1 MTKKH
6 FIAFAQY
13 SFDAE
18 LDALQISKLMSV
30 LSTYNSGFQ
39 ARKFLDYIENEYRKA
54 LDKDDRLPEDIY
66 RVIEEWVT
74 GITKR
79 FGAMEKLKSAQK

>member
-1 MTKKH
+1 MTKKQ

-18 LDALQISKLMSV
+18 LDDLQISKLMSV

-39 ARKFLDYIENEYRKA
+39 PRKFLDYIENEYRKA
-54 LDKDDRLPEDIY
+54 LDKDDRFPEDIY
-66 RVIEEWVT
+66 R
-74 GITKR
+74 
-79 FGAMEKLKSAQK
+79 MLKSAQK